1 MIGRLSGRLVSEELD
16 GTAIVDVSGVGYELM
31 LPLGAA
37 VRASSGSDQVT
48 FHVHTHV
55 REDALDLYGFPSALE
70 RSLFRSLIRVPNV
83 GPKTALAVLSELPPP
98 DLIRAVNQNDLTR
111 LNKITGI
118 GKKTAERLV
127 LELKGKLPSTGAEPL
142 AARPGQSGGSNRE
155 RILGALT
162 NMGYRPAEAER
173 AVASLEDRLAQM
185 PVEAALKAALAFL
198 AR

>member
-1 MIGRLSGRLVSEELD
+1 MIGRLSGKLVSEELD
-16 GTAIVDVSGVGYELM
+16 GTAIVDVGGVGYELM

-37 VRASSGSDQVT
+37 VRARDGSDQVT
-48 FHVHTHV
+48 LHVHTHV
-55 REDALDLYGFPSALE
+55 REEALDLYGFPSSLE
-70 RSLFRSLIRVPNV
+70 RSLFRLLISVPNI

-127 LELKGKLPSTGAEPL
+127 LELKGKLPNVGLEPL
-142 AARPGQSGGSNRE
+142 AVRPPKGGGDRD

-173 AVASLEDRLAQM
+173 AVASLEDQVGQV
-185 PVEAALKAALAFL
+185 PVETALKAALVFL